1 MLLLTWSLKMIRSYL
16 RGLTRRN
23 IALALL
29 GVTGTLLSGCGGL
42 GPASKTPQPDPQ
54 LNQSINH
61 IIFLVQEN
69 RGFDHYFGHLPD
81 YWAANGYPAVQFDAE
96 PANASNP
103 TQDGTGTITA
113 YHFRTVCMQNMSPG
127 WNESHVDWNRT
138 DPVSSTATLDGFVQE
153 AAHFAQNAT
162 GGDAPAFDLQGF
174 RAMGYY
180 TGDDLNYY
188 YFMASN
194 FATSDRWFS
203 PLMSRTQPNRLY
215 LFAATSAGHAN
226 PPKTP
231 LSNKTIFEALENAN
245 ISWKIYLTDPNT
257 AFIGNFQPFG
267 SQHPE
272 KIVPLSEYFQD
283 VANGT
288 LPSVVLIEPGYQS
301 GLDEHPN
308 KNVQSGSAFVSKE
321 INALMNSPSWKDSV
335 FILTF
340 DEGGSFYDHVPP
352 QPAVSPDGIPPSD
365 LNLGDICTVKTGANC
380 DFNHTGYRIPLLV
393 VSPFTKKQF
402 VSHTVADYTAILKL
416 IETRFQIPSLT
427 QRDAAQM
434 DMTEFFDFANPPW
447 MTPPNPP
454 AQKQDGVCD
463 FLQQTP

>member
-1 MLLLTWSLKMIRSYL
+1 MIRSWL
-16 RGLTRRN
+16 RELTRRN
-23 IALALL
+23 IAPALL
-29 GVTGTLLSGCGGL
+29 GITSIFLSGCGGL
-42 GPASKTPQPDPQ
+42 GPASKTPPPDPQ

-81 YWAANGYPAVQFDAE
+81 YSAANGYPAVQFDAE

-138 DPVSSTATLDGFVQE
+138 DPVSTTATLDGFVQE
-153 AAHFAQNAT
+153 AAHFAQTAT

-267 SQHPE
+267 SQHPD

-283 VANGT
+283 VSNGT

-308 KNVQSGSAFVSKE
+308 KNVQSGAAFVSKE

-393 VSPFTKKQF
+393 VSPFTKKHF